1 MFEDFDKSKASRE
14 GRGRMGVSFLI
25 SGGIFVGIAAAL
37 AAAIATARVV
47 VRRQQRD
54 VQVAFANLPR
64 APKPKP
70 IVKAQPG
77 RRKAA
82 MPVARPPSAVP
93 QQRPEEAE
101 GELTEAGKVGPVE
114 GFTDGEG
121 SGAGG
126 KGMSQQV
133 TETIEEPRFLSGC
146 RAPEIP
152 DALTSTAAT
161 IEIDVRMLVDARGL
175 VQSAEVLKS
184 HPLVPN
190 DVILAVRAG
199 PGIQAGPPARRHA
212 GPLPVPAALRVPA
225 RAGLSA
231 RKGPDP
237 ERTSGKPE
245 KREKPSC
252 TSI

>member
-1 MFEDFDKSKASRE
+1 MFEDFDRSKTSRE

-54 VQVAFANLPR
+54 VQVAFANLQK

-82 MPVARPPSAVP
+82 APVARPPSAVP

-121 SGAGG
+121 GNGG
-126 KGMSQQV
+126 KGMPQQV
-133 TETIEEPRFLSGC
+133 TETIEEPRFVSGC

-175 VQSAEVLKS
+175 VKSAEVLKA

-190 DVILAVRAG
+190 ELILLCARAQVFKPAHLPDG
-199 PGIQAGPPARRHA
+199 TPVPYPYRQRFVFLPAR
-212 GPLPVPAALRVPA
+212 V
-225 RAGLSA
+225 
-231 RKGPDP
+231 
-237 ERTSGKPE
+237 
-245 KREKPSC
+245 
-252 TSI
+252 